1 MEKTGL
7 IDKIDHAFLLE
18 KGFTEAVDKTPEAR
32 RRAKLR
38 ASLLQDLKDVGQNGD
53 LSLILATE
61 RRFLENDLQ
70 QYANSPAMRDSLTA
84 ALAEMKAA
92 DRLLGK
98 VSDPGAYRQ
107 VDEEHSLP
115 KNRAGD
121 LPRDEARQFFS
132 AHAARLLNQ
141 DKSRL
146 DDDEKR
152 VIDQR
157 KRNIR
162 AGHDLY
168 KALQRTAL
176 GLAPAPPKTRTR
188 DRAPGL

>member
-7 IDKIDHAFLLE
+7 LDALNREFLIEKARTVEVNRSSAAQKRDSSRGRMLE
-18 KGFTEAVDKTPEAR
+18 T
-32 RRAKLR
+32 
-38 ASLLQDLKDVGQNGD
+38 LKAIGQSGD
-53 LSLILATE
+53 LSLILTAE
-61 RRFLENDLQ
+61 RGFLENDLQ
-70 QYANSPAMRDSLTA
+70 QYANSPAMRSSLTT
-84 ALAEMKAA
+84 ALLEMKAA
-92 DRLLGK
+92 ERLLGK

-107 VDEEHSLP
+107 IDEEHSLP

-168 KALQRTAL
+168 KALQRAAL
-176 GLAPAPPKTRTR
+176 GLAPAPSKTKTR